1 MAGFVSRRSQN
12 TFSFAYFA
20 EKEKRTKLSIL
31 TKNPGPTPLKNAKF
45 LSL

>member
-1 MAGFVSRRSQN
+1 MASFVSRRPQN
-12 TFSFAYFA
+12 TFFFAYFA